1 MTLSIG
7 FSSLLLCVLLLLVQI
22 PASVQSV
29 ADDIPGIVKAGT
41 KIELVKGG
49 LEGADD
55 PIGMPDGTTLFTEPP
70 GNRIWKIDQSGR
82 ISVFREDSN
91 GGLGM
96 SVDSKGRLY
105 SVQSAYGHTGIAVI
119 DPPGSERIIT
129 DNFEGMPYGRPN
141 DLIVDKK
148 GGVYFTDPGLNGA
161 QAEAVKKALGGKPL
175 SPRLPPAVYYVPAG
189 GKAIKVADGIERPNG
204 ITLSRDE
211 KTLFLNNTNGL
222 YMLAFDIN
230 PDGTL
235 RNRRNFGVYDGR
247 SKRPNDLPGIVTG
260 ADGLIMDSEGRLYAL
275 TAAGV
280 EIFSPQGKH
289 LGIIRMSCNDQDCQ
303 GLAFSGPKKS
313 TLYVAGRGAVWK
325 IEMLSIGFKG
335 RAK

>member
-1 MTLSIG
+1 MMLS
-7 FSSLLLCVLLLLVQI
+7 FFFLCAFVL
-22 PASVQSV
+22 V
-29 ADDIPGIVKAGT
+29 AQLPSATQVVPEDIPGIVKAGT

-49 LEGADD
+49 LDGADD
-55 PIGMPDGTTLFTEPP
+55 PIGLPDGTTLFTEPP
-70 GNRIWKIDQSGR
+70 ANRIWKIDQAGR
-82 ISVFREDSN
+82 ISVFRENSN

-96 SVDSKGRLY
+96 SLDSKGRLF

-119 DPPGSERIIT
+119 SPPGTETVIT
-129 DNFEGMPYGRPN
+129 DNFEGMPFGRPN

-161 QAEAVKKALGGKPL
+161 QAEAVKKALAGKPL
-175 SPRLPPAVYYVPAG
+175 PPRLPPAVYYVPAG
-189 GKAIKVADGIERPNG
+189 GKAIKVADTIERPNG

-211 KTLFLNNTNGL
+211 RTLFLNNTNGL

-235 RNRRNFGVYDGR
+235 RNRRNFAVYEGR

-260 ADGLIMDSEGRLYAL
+260 ADGLIIDSEGRLYAL

-289 LGIIRMSCNDQDCQ
+289 LGIIGMSCNDQDCQ

-325 IEMLSIGFKG
+325 IEMLSTGFKG